1 MRTRLL
7 SGEVVLE
14 GLELVVEKRVVVK
27 KILYV
32 NVRHLNVRLAFD
44 VIKKNGMCTGY
55 CFIKG
60 VLYSLTVSLFLKV
73 CP

>member
-44 VIKKNGMCTGY
+44 VIKKLECVQDIVLLKG
-55 CFIKG
+55 FI
-60 VLYSLTVSLFLKV
+60 L
-73 CP
+73 